1 MSETTAETWAVVDE
15 AGAIHEVDVSEGRT
29 GSPPWVAHVADG
41 TARRSL
47 TSARDAVVM
56 MAQARGWSIAE
67 VLAPGQV
74 SRAGIERERD
84 EAWALLDAVR
94 EVLGPTCADATHEAL
109 PGLVAEVVAC
119 DAEMHREVDARGE
132 RLREMAAEVAHLEAR
147 RGALIAEV
155 DRLAARD
162 RDAGVVI
169 EDLRKMLAGA
179 SVDLA
184 AARDDAAQARLD
196 GAREMREQPVAWG
209 AMPTAAE
216 VAARC
221 EGREEPHRGAPWMRR
236 HTDTSGDFVEVM
248 YLRAIDGLMYFRDP
262 DGAVWYLMRAAHET
276 SRWRPIDSDGVAVGG
291 AQ

>member
-47 TSARDAVVM
+47 TSARDAVVL
-56 MAQARGWSIAE
+56 MAQARGWSVAE

-84 EAWALLDAVR
+84 EARGLLDSVR
-94 EVLGPTCADATHEAL
+94 EALGPTCADATHEAL

-132 RLREMAAEVAHLEAR
+132 QLRETAAKVAHLEAR

-155 DRLAARD
+155 DRLTAARYVGGGN
-162 RDAGVVI
+162 A
-169 EDLRKMLAGA
+169 EDWRALAVSNAGA
-179 SVDLA
+179 RDEVTAELLA
-184 AARDDAAQARLD
+184 AREALASARLD
-196 GAREMREQPVAWG
+196 GAREMREL
-209 AMPTAAE
+209 TAA
-216 VAARC
+216 VAQEAG
-221 EGREEPHRGAPWMRR
+221 GRLTPAEI
-236 HTDTSGDFVEVM
+236 
-248 YLRAIDGLMYFRDP
+248 RALP
-262 DGAVWYLMRAAHET
+262 LT
-276 SRWRPIDSDGVAVGG
+276 GG

>member
-1 MSETTAETWAVVDE
+1 MTDEERQRYEYERAHRAAQAAETWAVVDE
-15 AGAIHEVDVSEGRT
+15 AGERHEGDVSEGRT
-29 GSPPWVAHVADG
+29 GAPPWVAHVADG

-47 TSARDAVVM
+47 TSARDAVVL
-56 MAQARGWSIAE
+56 MAQARGWSIVE

-84 EAWALLDAVR
+84 EARALLDAVR
-94 EVLGPTCADATHEAL
+94 EALGPTCADATHEAL

-132 RLREMAAEVAHLEAR
+132 QLRETAAKVAHLEAR

-196 GAREMREQPVAWG
+196 GAREMREL
-209 AMPTAAE
+209 TAA
-216 VAARC
+216 VAQEAG
-221 EGREEPHRGAPWMRR
+221 GRLTPAEI
-236 HTDTSGDFVEVM
+236 
-248 YLRAIDGLMYFRDP
+248 RALP
-262 DGAVWYLMRAAHET
+262 LT
-276 SRWRPIDSDGVAVGG
+276 GG